1 MKKLHIGILFGI
13 FALVSFVGLNLYTS
27 TSFPGFSSG
36 ADCNQCHNSPTFV
49 KNAQVSI
56 SVNDANADSV
66 FEANRQHARNYIP
79 AVQTNNRSL
88 DNTEF
93 VQITFLKNTSH
104 IMVMARISDSS
115 VGGTTKATSDKFGII
130 FNIDSANFSVGNFIN
145 SYNSSAPLDDAVN
158 GQMALNDGHADF
170 WYVDTSV
177 NAINA
182 SSKAADMYI
191 SSNYLT
197 DGTGAQDVDVGVY
210 YRSSRY
216 YIYLV
221 RALTTTDAN
230 DVQFTKDGTAIK
242 IALATWDNERFTY
255 HMSSFDNMIILGNY
269 TVGMGFG
276 TTTVTTTQKETVT
289 ASGTISASTSSFTI
303 VFVLAGLAVGIPVIA
318 NIRRR
323 KN

>member
-56 SVNDANADSV
+56 SVNDPDADDV

-104 IMVMARISDSS
+104 IMVMARYSDST
-115 VGGTTKATSDKFGII
+115 VGGNTKSTSDKFGII
-130 FNIDSANFSVGNFIN
+130 FNIDSVNFSVGNFIN
-145 SYNSSAPLDDAVN
+145 SYNSSAPLDDVVN

-191 SSNYLT
+191 SSNYQS
-197 DGTGAQDVDVGVY
+197 DGDAATQNVDVGVY
-210 YRSSRY
+210 YRGGRY

-221 RALTTTDAN
+221 RALTTSDTN
-230 DVQFTKDGTAIK
+230 DVQFSADGTAIK
-242 IALATWDNERFTY
+242 IALATWDNNRFTY

-269 TVGMGFG
+269 SVGMGFG
-276 TTTVTTTQKETVT
+276 TTTVTETKTETGSV
-289 ASGTISASTSSFTI
+289 SASTSSFTV

-318 NIRRR
+318 NMRRR
-323 KN
+323 KH